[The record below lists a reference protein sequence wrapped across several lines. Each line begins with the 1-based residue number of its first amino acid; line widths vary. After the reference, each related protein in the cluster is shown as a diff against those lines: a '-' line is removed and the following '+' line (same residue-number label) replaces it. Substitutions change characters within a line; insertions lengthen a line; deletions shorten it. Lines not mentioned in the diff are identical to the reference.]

1 MRTTSPTTT
10 PKCTL
15 ERPQQHMNETFC
27 IFSAHYLPHVGG
39 VEKYTQN
46 LARELARRGDRVII
60 VTSNVYDLPERE
72 TLGERIEIARLPCY
86 KLLGDRYPV
95 TRHNKAYNRIMRY
108 LHEQDIDYVTINTRF
123 YRHTLEGIAL
133 AEAKGIRPVIV
144 DHGSAHLTM
153 GSKVVDPF
161 VAAVEHAV
169 TELVKRHPADYYA
182 VSLAGKEWLRHFSIE
197 ACGVLNNSIDAQA
210 FADSASHRSFRRELG
225 LSDEKLVIAFT
236 GRLIPEKG
244 IPALI
249 EAASILTD
257 EESVHFLI
265 AGEGPLKDRFTR
277 TPLPNATFLGRLDS
291 PDVSALLKDSDVFC
305 LPSRSEGFSTS
316 LLEAAACGAT
326 PLVTNVGGVQELV
339 PSSEFGMILP
349 SADGETIAK
358 AVGELNRNRI
368 RCRAMGQNINRL
380 VIEKFSWSETARL
393 TALACA
399 AAQGR
404 CASTPR

>member
-1 MRTTSPTTT
+1 
-10 PKCTL
+10 
-15 ERPQQHMNETFC
+15 MNETFC

-182 VSLAGKEWLRHFSIE
+182 VSLAGKEWL
-197 ACGVLNNSIDAQA
+197 
-210 FADSASHRSFRRELG
+210 
-225 LSDEKLVIAFT
+225 
-236 GRLIPEKG
+236 
-244 IPALI
+244 
-249 EAASILTD
+249 
-257 EESVHFLI
+257 
-265 AGEGPLKDRFTR
+265 
-277 TPLPNATFLGRLDS
+277 
-291 PDVSALLKDSDVFC
+291 
-305 LPSRSEGFSTS
+305 
-316 LLEAAACGAT
+316 
-326 PLVTNVGGVQELV
+326 
-339 PSSEFGMILP
+339 
-349 SADGETIAK
+349 
-358 AVGELNRNRI
+358 
-368 RCRAMGQNINRL
+368 
-380 VIEKFSWSETARL
+380 
-393 TALACA
+393 
-399 AAQGR
+399 
-404 CASTPR
+404 